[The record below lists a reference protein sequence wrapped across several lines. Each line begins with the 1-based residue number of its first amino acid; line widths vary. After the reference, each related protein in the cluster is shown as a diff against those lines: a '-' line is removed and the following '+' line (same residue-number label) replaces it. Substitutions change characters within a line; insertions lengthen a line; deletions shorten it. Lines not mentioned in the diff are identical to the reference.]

1 MAMTRDE
8 LLSQALM
15 GLAVVERVMVPE
27 RGELVDEMLESMRG
41 SDERYEELKAMYLQ
55 LLHASRM
62 LTAYGADSAGV
73 SVPELL
79 DLVRGSILAARF
91 TASDDQA

>member
-1 MAMTRDE
+1 MALTRDE
-8 LLSQALM
+8 MLSQALM

-27 RGELVDEMLESMRG
+27 RGELVDELLESLRG
-41 SDERYEELKAMYLQ
+41 NEERHEELKAMYLQ
-55 LLHASRM
+55 LLHAARV
-62 LTAYGADSAGV
+62 LAAYGADNASV

-91 TASDDQA
+91 TAPEQD